1 MKPEISVRPCSFNPF
16 LIHWTRHGPHLNLML
31 IIRYYFLFQEIFVGS
46 SSSSSIASPNYYN
59 IYYTSSPGMTCSWQ
73 IETTKG
79 YILQLTFD
87 KMSIPSCS
95 GCSCGYVKVRD
106 GSTSSAPLLGTYCNG
121 NYPSLV
127 SSKGN
132 QMFINYHRG
141 RYSYS
146 SFRATVRSKKGTGS
160 LLLHS
165 VTIVLLIVWH
175 SAFFEGP

>member
-1 MKPEISVRPCSFNPF
+1 
-16 LIHWTRHGPHLNLML
+16 ML
-31 IIRYYFLFQEIFVGS
+31 IMRYFFLFQGIFVGS

-59 IYYTSSPGMTCSWQ
+59 LYHSSSAGMICLWQ

-95 GCSCGYVKVRD
+95 GCSCGYVKVWD
-106 GSTSSAPLLGTYCNG
+106 GSTSSAPLLGSYCNG

-132 QMFINYHRG
+132 QMFIDYYG
-141 RYSYS
+141 SYSYS
-146 SFRATVRSKKGTGS
+146 SFRATVRSKKGTFILSQYAYTKLS
-160 LLLHS
+160 LKC
-165 VTIVLLIVWH
+165 TC
-175 SAFFEGP
+175 F

>member
-1 MKPEISVRPCSFNPF
+1 
-16 LIHWTRHGPHLNLML
+16 ML

-46 SSSSSIASPNYYN
+46 YSSSSIASPIYYN
-59 IYYTSSPGMTCSWQ
+59 IYYTSSPWVTCSWQ

-106 GSTSSAPLLGTYCNG
+106 GSTSSALLLGTYCNG

-132 QMFINYHRG
+132 QMFINYHSG

-146 SFRATVRSKKGTGS
+146 RFRATVRSKKGTGS
-160 LLLHS
+160 LLLLARY
-165 VTIVLLIVWH
+165 I
-175 SAFFEGP
+175 F